1 MTFEQVCDLIT
12 LICGIIPTIVAV
24 VVLIKNI
31 IQNKNWSLVEKI
43 ILEAMAAAEEYAKE
57 HPEMTGEEKLD
68 FALVAIKSGAQ
79 AAGITIDEKL
89 LKKIIAYIEK
99 MCTWSKKV
107 TCDKCR
113 SNNNTILPL
122 SRGGGNIFEKFP
134 GISMEEKCL
143 HAYINNKWKSFE
155 KFFQE
160 DTICASAVLN

>member
-68 FALVAIKSGAQ
+68 FALVAIKGGAQ
-79 AAGITIDEKL
+79 AAGITINEKL

-99 MCTWSKKV
+99 MCAWSKKV
-107 TCDKCR
+107 
-113 SNNNTILPL
+113 N
-122 SRGGGNIFEKFP
+122 
-134 GISMEEKCL
+134 
-143 HAYINNKWKSFE
+143 
-155 KFFQE
+155 
-160 DTICASAVLN
+160 

>member
-1 MTFEQVCDLIT
+1 MVYQSNSYVFGKNIYS
-12 LICGIIPTIVAV
+12 AV
-24 VVLIKNI
+24 IQWRILEMANKLIKNI

-107 TCDKCR
+107 
-113 SNNNTILPL
+113 N
-122 SRGGGNIFEKFP
+122 
-134 GISMEEKCL
+134 
-143 HAYINNKWKSFE
+143 
-155 KFFQE
+155 
-160 DTICASAVLN
+160 

>member
-68 FALVAIKSGAQ
+68 FALVANKSCAQ

-99 MCTWSKKV
+99 MCSWSKKV
-107 TCDKCR
+107 
-113 SNNNTILPL
+113 N
-122 SRGGGNIFEKFP
+122 
-134 GISMEEKCL
+134 
-143 HAYINNKWKSFE
+143 
-155 KFFQE
+155 
-160 DTICASAVLN
+160 

>member
-43 ILEAMAAAEEYAKE
+43 ILEAMVAAEEYAKE

-107 TCDKCR
+107 
-113 SNNNTILPL
+113 N
-122 SRGGGNIFEKFP
+122 
-134 GISMEEKCL
+134 
-143 HAYINNKWKSFE
+143 
-155 KFFQE
+155 
-160 DTICASAVLN
+160 

>member
-12 LICGIIPTIVAV
+12 LICRIIPTIVAV

-99 MCTWSKKV
+99 MCSWSKKV
-107 TCDKCR
+107 
-113 SNNNTILPL
+113 N
-122 SRGGGNIFEKFP
+122 
-134 GISMEEKCL
+134 
-143 HAYINNKWKSFE
+143 
-155 KFFQE
+155 
-160 DTICASAVLN
+160 